1 MFGNMTQQFISEKK
15 IDVDTFDRVP
25 KDIIEKQ
32 FIIDFL
38 KSLPIEDL
46 KKLINYKEL
55 DYRNQNLW
63 SESPRMHEKLKQ
75 LQEQRIVLITADIWL
90 DK

>member
-32 FIIDFL
+32 FIIDFF

-63 SESPRMHEKLKQ
+63 SESPRMHEKQKQ

>member
-55 DYRNQNLW
+55 DYNKVTIKKEYTNNTER
-63 SESPRMHEKLKQ
+63 SFFSG
-75 LQEQRIVLITADIWL
+75 LISRF
-90 DK
+90 